1 MRVRQKPA
9 TLHHRAPCVDC
20 IQKSCVQLYYSLFQS
35 DEDIKVGSRDRQ
47 QNKVSLTRRAGH
59 NLPLNLRQVRCPRA
73 TVGYRMSLQPLAG
86 PAVGYRLLL
95 PPSVTTFC
103 YRLLLRPAGR
113 RSHCRML
120 PTIASRTDGWHD
132 WPHHIVAPTTPHIAC
147 GGGG

>member
-95 PPSVTTFC
+95 PPSVTAFC
-103 YRLLLRPAGR
+103 YAPRGDGAIAGCYLPLLLGQMGGTTGRITLSLQPPHTLPAGGEGER
-113 RSHCRML
+113 E
-120 PTIASRTDGWHD
+120 
-132 WPHHIVAPTTPHIAC
+132 
-147 GGGG
+147 